1 MFIKF
6 WTKALG
12 GSMAEI
18 DEVFEMLGKRLSLI
32 PIQPNLDSIPGF
44 GRMQKTIFVGCLLLQ
59 TWFTTEQLGLGIV
72 MVAGACDLKMND
84 YKLAWVT
91 ALTFAVQM
99 VSFVFW
105 GILVD
110 SVGRRKIIMFTGV
123 TSNACSILSAGMPEF
138 LSFSALRIICAAL

>member
-1 MFIKF
+1 
-6 WTKALG
+6 
-12 GSMAEI
+12 MAEI